1 MLAPAGEKE
10 PNEPEVKRN
19 GEAKQVIRK
28 QEHKVQSAA
37 LVLAEKL
44 PQRCFQRMK
53 KVQEIKVNEAAH
65 PI

>member
-1 MLAPAGEKE
+1 MLPPAGEKE
-10 PNEPEVKRN
+10 HNKAGMRRN
-19 GEAKQVIRK
+19 GEAKQLIRK

-44 PQRCFQRMK
+44 PQRCFQRMEQA
-53 KVQEIKVNEAAH
+53 QEIKVNEAAH